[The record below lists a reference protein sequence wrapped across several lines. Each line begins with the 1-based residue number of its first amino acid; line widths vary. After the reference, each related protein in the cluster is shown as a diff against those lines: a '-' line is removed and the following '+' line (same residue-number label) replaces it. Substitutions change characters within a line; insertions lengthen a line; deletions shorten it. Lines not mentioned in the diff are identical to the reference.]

1 MVKFP
6 SDAISAK
13 APEPPE
19 PVMVCHGKN
28 QETSEPLVKDL

>member
-13 APEPPE
+13 APET
-19 PVMVCHGKN
+19 VMECHGKK
-28 QETSEPLVKDL
+28 QEMCYEPLVKDL